1 MSKQVFFFVN
11 GFRLHWIDSF
21 IVAKDG
27 SAYYALG
34 INSLVTWSITADGN
48 VTLVYSA
55 VERQTIVNLACWDEI
70 DQLVINGEYEF
81 RHYNL
86 TLFSKCACWNGC

>member
-1 MSKQVFFFVN
+1 LNRFV
-11 GFRLHWIDSF
+11 LVSF

-34 INSLVTWSITADGN
+34 VNGVVTWSITADGK
-48 VTLVYSA
+48 VTLVYSTI
-55 VERQTIVNLACWDEI
+55 ERQTIVNLSCWDEI

-81 RHYNL
+81 QHYNL